1 MIGRLSGILL
11 RKEPPALLVDVNGVG
26 YELEAPMT
34 TFYDLPAVGEKV
46 TLFTH
51 LVVRED
57 AHLLYGFSRE
67 AQRRLFRGLLKVNG
81 VGPRVALAVLSGLA
95 DDEFVH
101 CVLSED
107 IARLTQVPGI
117 GRKTAER
124 LIVEMRDKL
133 PQLSAGSTTSAG
145 QHARGGQGPG
155 ERGYERVDCAGLQA
169 QRSQPRGARGAIER
183 PERGRNHSPGP
194 EGHGNMRKPAGAK
207 TKNGKSQD

>member
-1 MIGRLSGILL
+1 MISRLSGILL
-11 RKEPPALLVDVNGVG
+11 RKEPPALLVDVGGIG

-107 IARLTQVPGI
+107 VARLTQVPGI

-133 PQLSAGSTTSAG
+133 PPLSAGSAHTPANTRAPAKDPVSEAMSVLIALGYKPNEASRAVRAVPSKDLSAEEII
-145 QHARGGQGPG
+145 R
-155 ERGYERVDCAGLQA
+155 QA
-169 QRSQPRGARGAIER
+169 LKGMA
-183 PERGRNHSPGP
+183 
-194 EGHGNMRKPAGAK
+194 
-207 TKNGKSQD
+207 T

>member
-1 MIGRLSGILL
+1 MIGRLTGVLA

-67 AQRRLFRGLLKVNG
+67 SQRRLFRDLLKING
-81 VGPRVALAVLSGLA
+81 VGPRVALAVLSGLSE
-95 DDEFVH
+95 DEFSR
-101 CVLSED
+101 CVQHED
-107 IARLTQVPGI
+107 IARLIQVPGI

-124 LIVEMRDKL
+124 LVIEMRDKL
-133 PQLSAGSTTSAG
+133 PAATEAAASAPAASA
-145 QHARGGQGPG
+145 ANDPVS
-155 ERGYERVDCAGLQA
+155 EAVSALIALGYKPNEASRVVRTVPSKGLGAEEIIRQA
-169 QRSQPRGARGAIER
+169 LKA
-183 PERGRNHSPGP
+183 
-194 EGHGNMRKPAGAK
+194 MAK
-207 TKNGKSQD
+207 